1 MKRID
6 PTFKTQTAQSEQDLA
21 FLDELFDNLFD
32 SDDLSSDTDKI
43 PNLGTFNRAA

>member
-6 PTFKTQTAQSEQDLA
+6 PTFKPQTVFAEDTES

-32 SDDLSSDTDKI
+32 SDDLSANTDKI
-43 PNLGTFNRAA
+43 PDLSILDR

>member
-6 PTFKTQTAQSEQDLA
+6 PTFKPQTIFSEDTES

-32 SDDLSSDTDKI
+32 SDDLSENTDKI
-43 PNLGTFNRAA
+43 FDLGTLS